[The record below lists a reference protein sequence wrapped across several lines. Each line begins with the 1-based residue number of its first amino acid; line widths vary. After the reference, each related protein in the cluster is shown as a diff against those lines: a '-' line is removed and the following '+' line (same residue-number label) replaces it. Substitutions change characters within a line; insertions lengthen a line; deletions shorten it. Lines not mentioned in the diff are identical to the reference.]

1 MTVASPITAPNAQ
14 NYNWVLDTDMNS
26 STGASS
32 GDYRVNF
39 SNDLGTD
46 YSVWVG
52 VNNLLALAGHHFP
65 AAEILPVQ
73 KQIPWSQVT
82 VSGNTITVLI
92 SLLDIGNPSAFNWIA
107 TAHDTTLFDKAPNEG
122 HMTIVMGGETSGNS

>member
-1 MTVASPITAPNAQ
+1 
-14 NYNWVLDTDMNS
+14 MNS

-39 SNDLGTD
+39 SNDLGID
-46 YSVWVG
+46 YSVHVG
-52 VNNLLALAGHHFP
+52 VDILLVLAGHHFP
-65 AAEILPVQ
+65 AAEIFPVQ

-92 SLLDIGNPSAFNWIA
+92 SLSDIGNPTAFNWVA
-107 TAHDTTLFDKAPNEG
+107 MAQDATLFDKAPNSG
-122 HMTIVMGGETSGNS
+122 HMILIIGGGTDGNS